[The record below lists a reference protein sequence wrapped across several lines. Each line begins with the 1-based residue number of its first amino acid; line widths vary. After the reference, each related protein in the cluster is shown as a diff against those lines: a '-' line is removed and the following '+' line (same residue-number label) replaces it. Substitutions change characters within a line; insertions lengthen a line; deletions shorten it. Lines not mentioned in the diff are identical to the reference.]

1 MTGQLYSRFSPCVCN
16 MYKNLVLSHAQ
27 IKKVLSEGG
36 PTQLFLREGLTQ
48 LYQRLVFILMR
59 GGVERFQV
67 PLKAGHHRPASE
79 TPFRRG
85 STGGDNGPI
94 INDGM
99 VALCPDQY

>member
-1 MTGQLYSRFSPCVCN
+1 MTGQLYSRYSPCVCN
-16 MYKNLVLSHAQ
+16 MYKNVGSVTCADPESF
-27 IKKVLSEGG
+27 VRRG
-36 PTQLFLREGLTQ
+36 PNSTFLREGPTQ

-59 GGVERFQV
+59 GGGERFQV